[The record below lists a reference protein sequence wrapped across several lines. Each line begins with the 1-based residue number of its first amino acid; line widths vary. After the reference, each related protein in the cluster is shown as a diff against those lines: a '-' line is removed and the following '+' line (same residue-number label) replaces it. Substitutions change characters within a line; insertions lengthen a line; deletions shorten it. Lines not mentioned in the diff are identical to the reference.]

1 MHFSPVNAVVAGPER
16 SVIRFFSLAMGMT
29 APAVEEETRS
39 AMTSTFSSS
48 NHLRAVFEAMSAL
61 FWWSA
66 EMISMFLPSTF
77 PPKSS
82 AAMVAASTEPGPA
95 RSA

>member
-1 MHFSPVNAVVAGPER
+1 M
-16 SVIRFFSLAMGMT
+16 RFFSAATGMT
-29 APAVEEETRS
+29 AMAVPLFTMS
-39 AMTSTFSSS
+39 TAMSTWFSS

-66 EMISMFLPSTF
+66 ETTSMGLPATL

-82 AAMVAASTEPGPA
+82 TAIFTASTEPAPE
-95 RSA
+95 RSE

>member
-1 MHFSPVNAVVAGPER
+1 M
-16 SVIRFFSLAMGMT
+16 RFFSAATGIT

-66 EMISMFLPSTF
+66 ETISMGLPRSF

-82 AAMVAASTEPGPA
+82 AAILAARTEPGPA
-95 RSA
+95 RSE